1 MHLKKKSMGKGK
13 LFPFLSFLLILFAL
27 LLCLSVFAICV
38 GKYPVT
44 PMESLKIMGN
54 ALLGKSGDYP
64 LMMENVV
71 LRLRLPRIAASIFVG
86 AALSVSGA
94 SYQGIFQNSLVSPD
108 FLGVSSGACI
118 GAALAILLS
127 LTSGYI
133 SIFAFFGGLIA
144 VFITMSIP
152 AMIGNR
158 ANIVLVLS
166 GIIVSSMMSSILGFI
181 KFVADPETQLAS
193 ITYWTMGS
201 FSYVKPEDLIPLSVI
216 LIPPAILLL
225 LMSWWIDILSM
236 GDEEARALGANVTLI
251 RSLIILFATLLTAG
265 SVCISGTISW
275 VGLIV
280 PHFARMI
287 VGPSGRRL
295 IPVSLILGG
304 IFMLL
309 VDTLTRVI
317 GSNEMPVSI
326 MTGIIG
332 APFFCF
338 LLWRQREAV
347 K

>member
-1 MHLKKKSMGKGK
+1 MISKKFEGRR
-13 LFPFLSFLLILFAL
+13 LPFIVLLLLLAAGLMSIAL
-27 LLCLSVFAICV
+27 LAVCV
-38 GKYPVT
+38 GKYPIT
-44 PMESLKIMGN
+44 PMESIHIIG
-54 ALLGKSGDYP
+54 GKLFHGGSNYLP
-64 LMMENVV
+64 MEENVV
-71 LRLRLPRIAASIFVG
+71 LRLRLPRIAASILVG

-118 GAALAILLS
+118 GAAIAILFS
-127 LTSGYI
+127 MTSGTI
-133 SIFAFFGGLIA
+133 SLCAFAGGLIA
-144 VFITMSIP
+144 VLITISIP
-152 AMIGNR
+152 AAIRNHS
-158 ANIVLVLS
+158 NVILILS

-201 FSYVKPEDLIPLSVI
+201 FSYVKAEDLIPLLLI
-216 LIPPAILLL
+216 LLPPALLLL
-225 LMSWWIDILSM
+225 LMSWWIDVLSM

-251 RSLIILFATLLTAG
+251 RTLIILCATLLTAG

-280 PHFARMI
+280 PHFSRMLI
-287 VGPSGRRL
+287 GPSNRRL
-295 IPVSLILGG
+295 LPVSLLLGG

-326 MTGIIG
+326 MTGVIG
-332 APFFCF
+332 APFFCW
-338 LLWRQREAV
+338 LLWKQSRRD
-347 K
+347 